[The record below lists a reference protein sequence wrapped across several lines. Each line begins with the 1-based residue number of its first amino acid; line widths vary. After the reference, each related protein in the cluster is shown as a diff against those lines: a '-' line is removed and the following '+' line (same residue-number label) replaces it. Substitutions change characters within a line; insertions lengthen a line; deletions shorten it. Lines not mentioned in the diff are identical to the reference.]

1 MTEDRTPSAVVLG
14 SVHMDLIATAQRLPG
29 RGESVV
35 GQGFTTSPGGKAGN
49 QACQLV
55 KCGTDASILTR
66 LGNDSFGRQLLEH
79 LTSHGV
85 DPSLIS
91 VDEKEPTGASTVF
104 VAEGDYSSIIVSGAA
119 GKLTATDIESRRA
132 ALEAAD
138 ALVLQLELPAAISI
152 AAARIAKAKGRYVVL
167 NVSPAPD
174 GLSQVPKELLQAV
187 SVLIVNSFEAGRLLG
202 RAVSH
207 AESPAAA
214 MELAKN
220 SGVGQVIVTAGAS
233 GSAAVERGES
243 FFQPSYFAKVVD
255 SVGAGDA
262 YLATFVTAQLEGMA
276 MQESLKRAAA
286 AGALAV
292 SRPGSAAGLIT
303 RRDIDKFLG
312 A

>member
-1 MTEDRTPSAVVLG
+1 MRDDRPPSAVVLG

-35 GQGFTTSPGGKAGN
+35 GTSFTTSPGGKAGN

-55 KCGTDASILTR
+55 KCGTDAAILTR

-79 LTSHGV
+79 LTSHRV

-91 VDEKEPTGASTVF
+91 IDEKEPSGASTVLA
-104 VAEGDYSSIIVSGAA
+104 AEGDYSSIIVSGAA
-119 GKLTATDIESRRA
+119 GKLTSADIETRRS

-138 ALVLQLELPAAISI
+138 ALILQLELPTPISI

-214 MELAKN
+214 MELAKK
-220 SGVGQVIVTAGAS
+220 SGVDQVIVTAGAS
-233 GSAAVERGES
+233 GSAAVQRGET

-276 MQESLKRAAA
+276 MQDSLKRAAA